1 VRAAGWLVPVG
12 LAACSGPARRPGTE
26 PERPAIAGFHVSRI
40 EAHRA
45 LEARF
50 ASLPDPGSCE
60 RLLRRVTAE
69 PHVAGTPENE
79 RVSAAIAEEFRASGL
94 EPRFAEYEVLLSY
107 PGKIE
112 VELLDPEKVSLARPE
127 DGYPHLLPWHAYSPS
142 CDLEGEVVFANY
154 ARPEDFDRLAAL
166 GIEVRGRIV
175 LARHF
180 RGYRGGKVLEAGRR
194 GAVALLTYSDPADDG
209 FGKGDPYPNGP
220 WGPDDKVQRGATA
233 LDFRVPGDPLTPGW
247 ASTPGAKRIA
257 VGEAASLPDVPSCP
271 LAPRDAAEILS
282 RLGGPVAPDGWR
294 GALPFPYHL
303 GPGPARVRMRL
314 EVSREVRR
322 IRNVIA
328 RIEGRERPGEV
339 VILTNH
345 HDAWVFGA
353 VDPGSGTAA
362 MLEVARGFGALM
374 RQGWRPRRTI
384 VLASFDA
391 EEFTLTGS
399 TEWGEEHAEELRR
412 GAVACL
418 NVDSA
423 VCGSAFGATATPSLW
438 GFLREVA
445 GALGDPA
452 TGKTVLEAWRERSGS
467 APGAGVRYVEGGSGA
482 DGEATVNVPGS
493 GSDYT
498 VFLNHLGIPIADLA
512 FEGPYGVY
520 HSVHDNA
527 DWMARFG
534 DPGFRYHALAA
545 RLWGIA
551 ALRLAECDVP
561 PLDFAPYARVIEEA
575 LPAEDA
581 RLDGARRAARALG
594 ERALGLNRHVEK
606 LLASGDPVPGAIESA
621 ARALLAAERAFC
633 REEGLPD
640 RPWFKHQIFAPLP
653 SYVAETLPRLRRA
666 LREGGSVEE
675 EAARLVETLEA
686 VRASLVPEG
695 EGGSGPDQ
703 DRRRQ
708 KQEP

>member
-1 VRAAGWLVPVG
+1 MRAAGWLIPVG
-12 LAACSGPARRPGTE
+12 LAACSGPARRPGSE
-26 PERPAIAGFHVSRI
+26 PERPEIGGFHTSGI
-40 EAHRA
+40 GAQRA

-50 ASLPDPGSCE
+50 AALPDPGSCE
-60 RLLRRVTAE
+60 RLLRRLTAE
-69 PHVAGTPENE
+69 PHVAGTPAND
-79 RVSAAIAEEFRASGL
+79 RVASAIAEEFRAAGL
-94 EPRFAEYEVLLSY
+94 EPRFADYEVLLSY
-107 PGKIE
+107 PGRIE
-112 VELLDPEKVSLARPE
+112 VELLDPERVPLARSE
-127 DGYPHLLPWHAYSPS
+127 EGYPHLPPWHAYSPS

-166 GIEVRGRIV
+166 GIETRGRIV

-180 RGYRGGKVLEAGRR
+180 RGYRGGKVLEAQRR
-194 GAVALLTYSDPADDG
+194 GAAALLTYSDPADDG
-209 FGKGDPYPNGP
+209 FGKGDPYPRGP

-233 LDFRVPGDPLTPGW
+233 FDFLVPGDPLTPGW
-247 ASTPGAKRIA
+247 PSTPGAPRIA
-257 VGEAASLPDVPSCP
+257 IEEAASLPDLPSCP

-282 RLGGPVAPDGWR
+282 RLSGADAPEGWR

-328 RIEGRERPGEV
+328 RIEGRERPDEIV
-339 VILTNH
+339 LLTNH

-353 VDPGSGTAA
+353 VDPGSGTVA
-362 MLEVARGFGALM
+362 MLEVARGFGALL
-374 RQGWRPRRTI
+374 RGGWRPRRTI
-384 VLASFDA
+384 LLASFDA

-412 GAVACL
+412 GAIACL

-445 GALGDPA
+445 GALEDPA
-452 TGKTVLEAWRERSGS
+452 TGRTVLEAWRERSGA
-467 APGAGVRYVEGGSGA
+467 APGGGVRYVEGGRA
-482 DGEATVNVPGS
+482 PDGGPTVNVPGS

-561 PLDFAPYARVIEEA
+561 PLDYAPYARVIEAA
-575 LPAEDA
+575 LPEEDA

-594 ERALGLNRHVEK
+594 EQAERTNRAVEEV
-606 LLASGDPVPGAIESA
+606 LLHPGGPEGRSASL
-621 ARALLAAERAFC
+621 ARALLRAERAFC

-640 RPWFKHQIFAPLP
+640 RPWFRHQIFAPLP
-653 SYVAETLPRLRRA
+653 SYLAETLPRLRRA
-666 LREGGSVEE
+666 LREDAAVER

-686 VRASLVPEG
+686 VRAALVPEDA
-695 EGGSGPDQ
+695 P
-703 DRRRQ
+703 
-708 KQEP
+708 